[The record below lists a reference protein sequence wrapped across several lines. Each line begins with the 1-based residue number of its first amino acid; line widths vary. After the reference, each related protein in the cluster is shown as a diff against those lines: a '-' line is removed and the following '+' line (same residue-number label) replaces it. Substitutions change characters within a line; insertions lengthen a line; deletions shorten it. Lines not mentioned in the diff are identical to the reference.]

1 MAAVSGLARTG
12 ETLIARS
19 SPCAR
24 HRGTAVWRRMCG
36 LDRRGSHGL
45 RRVPRG
51 RRLVHGGSGSSGPAP
66 VAVNGTRS
74 GAAPNRVRPHRCGV
88 RRKRHL
94 ARLAAPAR
102 QGDWRA
108 VRARACRPEGRDR
121 QPRHWAGTRS
131 RAEPLE
137 RTVAICDCEPASRCH
152 QGTCDVSGT
161 AVGPGFGTANRDASR
176 HGRAPADALHFPPLR
191 APSLDGPARRSTS
204 AGPPAQ
210 RSIRQRIRAAAA
222 LEDALG
228 RPAVGHPSERSKA
241 QLPAF
246 APNPRVRPLRSDRR
260 RTILPHA
267 GAPRSGPG
275 ECRTD
280 ADRDQLARMRRHRQH
295 FAPPRRDGH
304 ARRDQFRGAGDRCVQ
319 RGRTGPCQ
327 EL

>member
-1 MAAVSGLARTG
+1 M
-12 ETLIARS
+12 
-19 SPCAR
+19 
-24 HRGTAVWRRMCG
+24 
-36 LDRRGSHGL
+36 
-45 RRVPRG
+45 
-51 RRLVHGGSGSSGPAP
+51 
-66 VAVNGTRS
+66 
-74 GAAPNRVRPHRCGV
+74 
-88 RRKRHL
+88 
-94 ARLAAPAR
+94 
-102 QGDWRA
+102 

-131 RAEPLE
+131 RAVPLAAVP
-137 RTVAICDCEPASRCH
+137 RPANVNPQVVASKVLVISAAPLSA
-152 QGTCDVSGT
+152 
-161 AVGPGFGTANRDASR
+161 PGFGTANRDASR
-176 HGRAPADALHFPPLR
+176 HGRAPADAPHFPPLR
-191 APSLDGPARRSTS
+191 APSLDGPARRPTS

-222 LEDALG
+222 LDDALG

-260 RTILPHA
+260 RTISPHA

-280 ADRDQLARMRRHRQH
+280 ADRDQLAPMRRHRQH
-295 FAPPRRDGH
+295 SAPPRRHGH
-304 ARRDQFRGAGDRCVQ
+304 ARRDQSRGAGDRCVQ